1 MRIEPHRARA
11 ARELLGY
18 DQEDMA
24 EALHAGVRSVR
35 RWETVG
41 IDPSPTAL
49 LYALIL
55 RGDAHI

>member
-1 MRIEPHRARA
+1 MRIEPERARA

-24 EALHAGVRSVR
+24 VVLHAGVRSVR
-35 RWETVG
+35 RWETKG

-49 LYALIL
+49 LYSFIL
-55 RGDAHI
+55 SGAVHI